1 MNGGARADKF
11 VSAIKKVSE
20 RWEKDGKRL
29 SALLCVRGWLLHRT
43 AKVWKWKK
51 MCQVILVQKRAS
63 QMLAEFKKETEVQ
76 RLRLTA
82 SDVGVSLS
90 VHIILWITRI

>member
-1 MNGGARADKF
+1 
-11 VSAIKKVSE
+11 
-20 RWEKDGKRL
+20 
-29 SALLCVRGWLLHRT
+29 
-43 AKVWKWKK
+43 

-90 VHIILWITRI
+90 VHIIL